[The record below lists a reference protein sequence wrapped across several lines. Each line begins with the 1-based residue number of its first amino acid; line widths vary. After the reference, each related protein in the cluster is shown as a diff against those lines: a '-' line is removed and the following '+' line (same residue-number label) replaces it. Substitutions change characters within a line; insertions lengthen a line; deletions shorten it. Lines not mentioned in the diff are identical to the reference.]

1 MINHGH
7 SISEEDIHKLIM
19 KYKLDYFITGH
30 THIPLIK
37 KIENCVVINPG
48 STSLSKRE
56 DKINSVG
63 FIEVESGSA
72 HIIDLETGVVI

>member
-1 MINHGH
+1 
-7 SISEEDIHKLIM
+7 
-19 KYKLDYFITGH
+19 
-30 THIPLIK
+30 
-37 KIENCVVINPG
+37 VINPG